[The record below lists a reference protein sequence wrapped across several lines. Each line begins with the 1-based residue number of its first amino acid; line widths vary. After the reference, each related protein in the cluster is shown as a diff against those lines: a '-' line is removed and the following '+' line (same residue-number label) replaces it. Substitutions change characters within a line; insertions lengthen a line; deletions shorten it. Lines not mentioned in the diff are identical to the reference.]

1 MKMKKFNAPSI
12 AEAMKQIRTELGEDA
27 VILNSK
33 VVVTKKFFGFVKNK
47 SYEVVAGYDQVEKKS
62 TFPSIQDIPTFPPS
76 PFSEEAR
83 TTHKNSFIDSP
94 VEQPMKALQAES
106 NVIPGNLVKEIADLK
121 SIMQSMQRMST
132 QSQYPD
138 ELLPFIDFLKQQE
151 LGEELITAISDELFM
166 HYNRN
171 GKEIT
176 EVEMQ
181 EIAKDFLRKELYDL
195 PISGLS
201 YEKKYINVLGPT
213 GVGKTTTIAKMAAR
227 SVLEKK
233 KKIGFITTDTYR
245 IAAIEQLKTY
255 AALLQAPIEI
265 VYNAEDYAAAIKKL
279 AHLDLIFIDTA
290 GRNYK
295 EAKYVEDLK
304 KLIHFDDQVESY
316 LVLALTAKQK
326 DLESI
331 IEQFKNLQI
340 EKFIFTK
347 LDETNSIGTMFNL
360 MIKYNKGLAYYTNGQ
375 EVPEDLEQPSSDSLL
390 ELFFK
395 EKIDERSS

>member
-1 MKMKKFNAPSI
+1 MKMKKYNAPSI
-12 AEAMKQIRTELGEDA
+12 AEAMKQIRLDLGEDA

-33 VVVTKKFFGFVKNK
+33 IVVTKKFFGLVKNK

-62 TFPSIQDIPTFPPS
+62 AYFSSQDMPPVPSFKDVG
-76 PFSEEAR
+76 
-83 TTHKNSFIDSP
+83 TTPMNQP
-94 VEQPMKALQAES
+94 VEQPKKVLQEDGSA
-106 NVIPGNLVKEIADLK
+106 IPGNLVKEIAELK
-121 SIMQSMQRMST
+121 SMMQSMQRMST

-138 ELLPFIDFLKQQE
+138 ELLPFVDFLKQQE
-151 LGEELITAISDELFM
+151 LGEELITQISDELFE
-166 HYNRN
+166 HYNQN
-171 GKEIT
+171 DNQIT
-176 EVEMQ
+176 WNEMQ
-181 EIAKDFLRKELYDL
+181 EIAKDYLRKELYDL
-195 PISGLS
+195 PISGML
-201 YEKKYINVLGPT
+201 YDKKYINVLGPT
-213 GVGKTTTIAKMAAR
+213 GVGKTTTIAKIAAR

-255 AALLQAPIEI
+255 AALLQAPIEV
-265 VYNAEDYAAAIKKL
+265 VYNAADYAEAIKKL

-295 EAKYVEDLK
+295 EAKYVDDLK
-304 KLIHFDDQVESY
+304 SLIQFDDQLESY
-316 LVLALTAKQK
+316 LVLSLTAKQK

-331 IEQFKNLQI
+331 IEQFKDINI

-375 EVPEDLEQPSSDSLL
+375 EVPEDIEQPSSDNLL

-395 EKIDERSS
+395 ENSDERSS

>member
-1 MKMKKFNAPSI
+1 MKMKKYNAPSI
-12 AEAMKQIRTELGEDA
+12 AEAMKQIRADLGEDA
-27 VILNSK
+27 IILNSK
-33 VVVTKKFFGFVKNK
+33 VVVTKKFFGLMKEK
-47 SYEVVAGYDQVEKKS
+47 SYEVVAGYERAEKKPALPS
-62 TFPSIQDIPTFPPS
+62 LSDMPPLSPAHNEQPFMTSQASIQPAESKHD
-76 PFSEEAR
+76 
-83 TTHKNSFIDSP
+83 
-94 VEQPMKALQAES
+94 KALQADSSLPE
-106 NVIPGNLVKEIADLK
+106 NLVKEIAELK
-121 SIMQSMQRMST
+121 LIMQTMQRMST

-138 ELLPFIDFLKQQE
+138 ELLPFVDFLKQQE
-151 LGEELITAISDELFM
+151 LGEELITAISDELFV
-166 HYNRN
+166 HYNQN
-171 GKEIT
+171 NQSIT
-176 EVEMQ
+176 WNEMQ
-181 EIAKDFLRKELYDL
+181 EVAKDFLRKELYAL

-227 SVLEKK
+227 SALEKK
-233 KKIGFITTDTYR
+233 KKVGFITTDTYR

-255 AALLQAPIEI
+255 AALLQAPVEV

-290 GRNYK
+290 GRNYR

-304 KLIHFDDQVESY
+304 LLIDFNDQVESY

-331 IEQFKNLQI
+331 IEQFMDLAI

-375 EVPEDLEQPSSDSLL
+375 EVPEDIEQPSSDSLL
-390 ELFFK
+390 ELLFK
-395 EKIDERSS
+395 ENLDERSS

>member
-1 MKMKKFNAPSI
+1 
-12 AEAMKQIRTELGEDA
+12 
-27 VILNSK
+27 
-33 VVVTKKFFGFVKNK
+33 
-47 SYEVVAGYDQVEKKS
+47 
-62 TFPSIQDIPTFPPS
+62 
-76 PFSEEAR
+76 
-83 TTHKNSFIDSP
+83 
-94 VEQPMKALQAES
+94 
-106 NVIPGNLVKEIADLK
+106 
-121 SIMQSMQRMST
+121 
-132 QSQYPD
+132 
-138 ELLPFIDFLKQQE
+138 
-151 LGEELITAISDELFM
+151 
-166 HYNRN
+166 
-171 GKEIT
+171 
-176 EVEMQ
+176 
-181 EIAKDFLRKELYDL
+181 ELYAL

-255 AALLQAPIEI
+255 AALLQAPVEV
-265 VYNAEDYAAAIKKL
+265 VYNAEDYAEAIKKL

-290 GRNYK
+290 GRNYR
-295 EAKYVEDLK
+295 EAKYVNDLK
-304 KLIHFDDQVESY
+304 ALINFNEQAESY
-316 LVLALTAKQK
+316 LVLAITAKQK

-331 IEQFKNLQI
+331 IEQFKNLKI

-375 EVPEDLEQPSSDSLL
+375 EVPEDIEQPSSDSLL

-395 EKIDERSS
+395 ERLDERSS